1 MKKSFLKQIK
11 QILQKQKHDILCKCQ
26 DHNQE
31 IDTTG
36 DEIDLIQAR
45 ILAIASTS
53 LAARDK
59 QNLIRIENTL
69 KRIEDGSFGECQEC
83 GDLISEQ
90 RLLISPWFITCI
102 GCSERLERLGKQ
114 VR

>member
-11 QILQKQKHDILCKCQ
+11 QVLQKQKHDILCKCQ
-26 DHNQE
+26 AHNQE

-45 ILAIASTS
+45 ILATASTS

-59 QNLIRIENTL
+59 QNLMRIENTL
-69 KRIEDGSFGECQEC
+69 KRIEDGSFGDCLEC
-83 GDLISEQ
+83 GEEIGEK
-90 RLLISPWFITCI
+90 RLLINPWFITCI
-102 GCSERLERLGKQ
+102 ACSERLERLGKQ